1 MSYNIGTEKGIYWND
16 MVIEPKIKRKDS
28 STDAKGMFYEEKAYE
43 TSSAWFGRSDDNY
56 VSR

>member
-1 MSYNIGTEKGIYWND
+1 

-28 STDAKGMFYEEKAYE
+28 STDEKDMFYEKKTYE
-43 TSSAWFGRSDDNY
+43 TSRAWSGCGDDYY

>member
-1 MSYNIGTEKGIYWND
+1 

-28 STDAKGMFYEEKAYE
+28 STDEKGMFYEEKAYE
-43 TSSAWFGRSDDNY
+43 TSSTWSGRGDDNY